1 MSADDA
7 TAAALA
13 AQNLIAASKLSF
25 FDDLGTTEQRIAAER
40 KRSRTPA
47 QRAQVR
53 KRPPRVRTVQMG
65 LRTTPAIKGLIDGL
79 REKIGENAT
88 STDVIE
94 AAVIELARARGM
106 DTEGA

>member
-1 MSADDA
+1 MADERTLAD
-7 TAAALA
+7 LA
-13 AQNLIAASKLSF
+13 AKHLFAASRMTF
-25 FDDLGTTEQRIAAER
+25 FGDPASTEIRVAAES
-40 KRSRTPA
+40 KRAKTPA
-47 QRAQVR
+47 QRAAR
-53 KRPPRVRTVQMG
+53 KRLPRVRTVQMG
-65 LRTTPAIKGLIDGL
+65 LRTTPAIKALIDGL

>member
-1 MSADDA
+1 MADERTLAD
-7 TAAALA
+7 LA
-13 AQNLIAASKLSF
+13 AQHLFAASRMTF
-25 FDDLGTTEQRIAAER
+25 FGDPASTEIRVAAES
-40 KRSRTPA
+40 KRAKTPA
-47 QRAQVR
+47 QRAAR
-53 KRPPRVRTVQMG
+53 KRLPRVRTVQMG
-65 LRTTPAIKGLIDGL
+65 LRTTPAIKALIDGL